1 MFPPLGSTILGYI
14 NPSVRYRTRM
24 MSGRNFNPEINN
36 STSLF
41 SASLIEKFDTSKII
55 ARMKANIVALRK
67 IPKGKVPWPRLRI

>member
-1 MFPPLGSTILGYI
+1 MIK
-14 NPSVRYRTRM
+14 
-24 MSGRNFNPEINN
+24 GRNFIPEIIS